1 VEAAV
6 HGPNDATYTT
16 PALRAYVERVGA
28 KQRNFRRYVV
38 TEEDASGYG
47 RVVARIKIAAGKI
60 ECDRE
65 ELAPTEAERSTI
77 EAELAAI
84 NFPKSIVASLVQA
97 ENQRK
102 EIGAARQDWF
112 AILNKSRDGVA
123 TCQQRVEPAD
133 DGRKFYLP
141 WTYFSDGAWR
151 RMEPDGKLPLWKPR
165 QARHGPKMIHEGAKA
180 ASFVDWLVNDPEAA
194 ESRARHPWAADL
206 GDYEHWGWIG
216 GAARP
221 HDTDWS
227 ELVAEGDIIIVADHD
242 KQGEAAIAPI
252 AWQLANVEV
261 WALSFDDRF
270 PSTFDLADEFP
281 KNLWHAGRYRGPRL
295 LDCLRPATVATRE
308 IPSTER
314 GPKAHA
320 LRAAFVDQWVCA
332 IKPRVYVHKRFPNRL
347 LDEDEFNSA
356 VRAFS
361 HVDNTA
367 RLLKREHPA
376 MVDGVA
382 YEPGAGRGIVIVDGL
397 RCINTW
403 TPTRVARAA
412 GPLTEER
419 VRPWTEFL
427 GHLLPVESERDRVER
442 WVATLI
448 ARPDVRM
455 KFGLLLISR
464 AQGVGKGTLMEKVL
478 APLVGWHNTSVP
490 SQKQLTESGFN
501 SWLARR
507 RLVLVHELYAG
518 ESKKAYYNLSSYV
531 TDTTL
536 TVNEK
541 NRPEYEMRNATH
553 YVLSS
558 NSRLALRLVK
568 NDRRLFVP
576 EVTEEKR
583 DERYW
588 LDLNAWLV
596 GGGLE
601 IIHRWAHDRV
611 ESHGAFSD
619 GATAPS
625 SAAKEELIEL
635 SRSEGQQIVFDL
647 GRAAMARERPTMMWD
662 RDVRAWLASA
672 RGINDTDPR
681 LESLLTI
688 RDELENA
695 GMRNVRKELANAG
708 TKMVRGK
715 PWVALANAA
724 AMALADWERIKSWET
739 APVMVVNEDP
749 TNEDEQQYDEDARAR
764 MAREREP
771 QGRL

>member
-1 VEAAV
+1 V
-6 HGPNDATYTT
+6 PNDASYTT

-47 RVVARIKIAAGKI
+47 REVARIKIAAGKV
-60 ECDRE
+60 ECNRE
-65 ELAPTEAERSTI
+65 EYAPTDAERSAI

-84 NFPKSIVASLVQA
+84 NFPKSVLASLAAA
-97 ENQRK
+97 EHQRR
-102 EIGAARQDWF
+102 EVGAARQDWF
-112 AILNKSRDGVA
+112 VILTKGRDGVV

-133 DGRKFYLP
+133 GGRKFYLP
-141 WTYFSDGAWR
+141 WTWFSDGEWR
-151 RMEPDGKLPLWKPR
+151 RMEPDGTLPLWKPR
-165 QARHGPKMIHEGAKA
+165 QIRYGPKMIHEGAKA

-194 ESRARHPWAADL
+194 EARARHPWAADL
-206 GDYEHWGWIG
+206 GVHEHWGWIG

-221 HDTDWS
+221 NDTDWS
-227 ELVAEGDIIIVADHD
+227 ELAGEEVVVVVADHD
-242 KQGEAAIAPI
+242 KQGESAIAPI

-261 WALSFDDRF
+261 WALAFDDRF
-270 PSTFDLADEFP
+270 PQAFDLADEFP
-281 KNLWHAGRYRGPRL
+281 QSLWHAGRYRGPQL
-295 LDCLRPATVATRE
+295 LDCLRPATIATRE

-320 LRAAFVDQWVCA
+320 LRPAFVSQWACS

-347 LDEDEFNSA
+347 LDEDEFNAS

-361 HVDNTA
+361 NVDNTA

-382 YEPGAGRGIVIVDGL
+382 YEPGAGRGVVIVDGI

-403 TPTRVARAA
+403 MPTRVARAA
-412 GPLTEER
+412 GPLTEEQ

-427 GHLLPVESERDRVER
+427 EHLFPIKEDREYVER

-448 ARPDVRM
+448 ARPDIRM
-455 KFGLLLISR
+455 KHGLLLISVM
-464 AQGVGKGTLMEKVL
+464 QGVGKGTLMEKVL

-490 SQKQLTESGFN
+490 SHKQLTDSGFN
-501 SWLARR
+501 SWLVRK

-518 ESKKAYYNLSSYV
+518 ESKKAYNNLKTYV

-541 NRPEYEMRNATH
+541 NLREYETRNVTH

-568 NDRRLFVP
+568 NDRRWFVP
-576 EVTEEKR
+576 KVTETKQS
-583 DERYW
+583 ERYW
-588 LDLNAWLV
+588 VDLNAWLV

-601 IIHRWAHDRV
+601 IIHQWAYEHV
-611 ESHGAFSD
+611 ERHGAIGD
-619 GATAPS
+619 GAEAPV
-625 SAAKEELIEL
+625 SAAKDELIEL
-635 SRSEGQQIVFDL
+635 SRSEGQQLVFDL
-647 GRAAMARERPTMMWD
+647 GRAAMARKEPTIMWD

-672 RGINDTDPR
+672 REINDTDPR

-695 GMRNVRKELANAG
+695 GMKNVRKELENAG
-708 TKMVRGK
+708 KKMVRGK

-724 AMALADWERIKSWET
+724 AMALADWERIKLCEM
-739 APVMVVNEDP
+739 APVMLINE
-749 TNEDEQQYDEDARAR
+749 EEEEHDEDARAR
-764 MAREREP
+764 RARVCEP